1 MALRVELKPGERIII
16 GQSVVTNGDHRA
28 RLLIDGEAPILRE
41 KDIMTMSEAD
51 TPCKRIYLIVQ
62 LMYLT
67 GNPQKQQDLY
77 LELVDEVV
85 KAAPSTL
92 PYIESISAHIAANA
106 LYRALKETRT
116 LIGYET
122 ELMARARAGT
132 ASPAA

>member
-1 MALRVELKPGERIII
+1 MALKVELKPGERIII

-41 KDIMTMSEAD
+41 KDIMTVSEAD

-67 GNPQKQQDLY
+67 GNPQKQQELY

-92 PYIESISAHIAANA
+92 PHVETISAHIAANA
-106 LYRALKETRT
+106 IYKALKETRA
-116 LIGYET
+116 LVAYET
-122 ELMARARAGT
+122 ELMAQARAGT
-132 ASPAA
+132 PAP